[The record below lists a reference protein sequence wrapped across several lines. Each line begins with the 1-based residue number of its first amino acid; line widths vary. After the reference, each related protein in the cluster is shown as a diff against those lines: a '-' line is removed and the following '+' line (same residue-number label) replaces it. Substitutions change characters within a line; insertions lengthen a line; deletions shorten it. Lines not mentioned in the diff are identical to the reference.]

1 MLFAFWEGICSMMSA
16 SNVVE
21 VSCLFNALEPVLSS
35 VGGCIA
41 CPGACSAVAVRG
53 SRSITGKPM
62 VARNFDYLPFFPKSR
77 RIRVSYS
84 NACQARYQ
92 EAEL

>member
-35 VGGCIA
+35 VGGCTA

-53 SRSITGKPM
+53 SRSITGEPM
-62 VARNFDYLPFFPKSR
+62 VARNFDYLPL
-77 RIRVSYS
+77 I
-84 NACQARYQ
+84 
-92 EAEL
+92 